1 MDAGLRILSG
11 VDENYPALDERIE
24 VCTNIFDWLCA
35 VEFSPIEN
43 KLNSLQCSFRKNGG
57 YLNSMDKMAV
67 RELMVKY
74 YADNSTKG
82 IQIKIATNLLL
93 QDLDEAQLNLDL
105 LDQQEQEHF
114 KDIQFAIYLVSVAE
128 NSLEWRYVKNKRAL
142 FETKYTVY
150 KL

>member
-114 KDIQFAIYLVSVAE
+114 K
-128 NSLEWRYVKNKRAL
+128 RYPICNL
-142 FETKYTVY
+142 FGFCSRK
-150 KL
+150 